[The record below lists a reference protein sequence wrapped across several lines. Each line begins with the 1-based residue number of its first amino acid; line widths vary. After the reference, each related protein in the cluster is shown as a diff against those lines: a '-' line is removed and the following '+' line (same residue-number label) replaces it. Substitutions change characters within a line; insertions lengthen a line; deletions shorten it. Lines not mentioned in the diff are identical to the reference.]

1 MTIIGKILVFL
12 NLVFAL
18 VVAGLVAA
26 IVLIYGLGGDII
38 SSLGV

>member
-1 MTIIGKILVFL
+1 MDSKSRHLVEA
-12 NLVFAL
+12 VL

-26 IVLIYGLGGDII
+26 IVLVYGLGGDII